1 MNILFDLLGSSFIG
15 GMILLMVLQMNLF
28 MSNGRSYSDQELQM
42 QQNAKTQADIINFDF
57 RKIGYEHSGISIL
70 IAEKEKIKFVG
81 ELERPGEPGYGTLDT
96 VEYFVKDS
104 SYSAGTSNPRD
115 IILVRVLNDKD
126 SISGPSLGL
135 VKLNF
140 SYLDS
145 LCTPTAD
152 LSKIKF
158 IKTELWIEPTET
170 VYNYISG
177 QKDSTFIYWEFTI
190 HPRNI

>member
-1 MNILFDLLGSSFIG
+1 MNIILDLLGSSFIG
-15 GMILLMVLQMNLF
+15 GMILLMVMQMNLF
-28 MSNGRSYSDQELQM
+28 MSNGRSFSDQELQM

-57 RKIGYEHSGISIL
+57 RKIGYEHSGTSIL

-81 ELERPGEPGYGTLDT
+81 DLERPGEAGYGTLDT

-104 SYSAGTSNPRD
+104 SFATGTSNPRD
-115 IILVRVLNDKD
+115 IILVRVLNNKD
-126 SISGPSLGL
+126 TIAGPSLGL

-145 LCTPTAD
+145 LSTPTID

-158 IKTELWIEPTET
+158 IKTEFWIEPNET
-170 VYNYISG
+170 VYNDISG
-177 QKDSTFIYWEFTI
+177 QKDPIFTYWEFTI

>member
-70 IAEKEKIKFVG
+70 NAEKEKIKFVG